1 MASFPAR
8 SRLSQV
14 LRNAEFPLRA
24 PTVPLGVEPP
34 EKPSRVGTAFDT
46 DWARRMPARVARL
59 AIHELVVEPA
69 IRVAAQ
75 PRVHGLDR
83 LDGLEG
89 PAVFAPNHHSH
100 LDTPL
105 LLRTIP
111 EPWRHRAVVA
121 AAADYFFTNRLTGTA
136 SAMVLNAVPI
146 ERQRINRSSA
156 TAVADLV
163 LDGWSLVIFPEGG
176 RSPDGWGQEFRG
188 GAAYVA
194 LRCDVPL
201 VPVHIDGT
209 NRVLPK
215 GTRRP
220 RPGRVTVTFGTP
232 MVPED
237 GESARRLSA
246 RLERAVAALADEAAT
261 DWWSARRR
269 AHAGTSPSL
278 RGPETSSWRRAWAVG
293 AAEDERGERR
303 RRRWPHI

>member
-1 MASFPAR
+1 MAAGN
-8 SRLSQV
+8 SRVSRA
-14 LRNAEFPLRA
+14 LRNAEFPMRA
-24 PTVPLGVEPP
+24 PTVPIGVEPP
-34 EKPSRVGTAFDT
+34 EAPSKVGTDFDT

-69 IRVAAQ
+69 VRLVAR
-75 PRVHGLDR
+75 PKVHGVDR
-83 LDGLEG
+83 LDRLEG

-111 EPWRHRAVVA
+111 EPWRHKAVVA
-121 AAADYFFTNRLTGTA
+121 AASDYFFTSRVTGAA
-136 SAMVLNAVPI
+136 SAIVLNAVPI

-156 TAVADLV
+156 AAVADLV
-163 LDGWSLVIFPEGG
+163 LEGWSLVIFPEGG

-194 LRCDVPL
+194 LRCGVPL

-220 RPGRVTVTFGTP
+220 HPQQVTVTFGEP
-232 MVPED
+232 MRPDE

-246 RLERAVAALADEAAT
+246 RLERAVAALGDETAT
-261 DWWSARRR
+261 DWWTARKR

-278 RGPETSSWRRAWAVG
+278 RGPETTSWRRAWAVG
-293 AAEDERGERR
+293 AAEDARGERR
-303 RRRWPHI
+303 RRRWPPI